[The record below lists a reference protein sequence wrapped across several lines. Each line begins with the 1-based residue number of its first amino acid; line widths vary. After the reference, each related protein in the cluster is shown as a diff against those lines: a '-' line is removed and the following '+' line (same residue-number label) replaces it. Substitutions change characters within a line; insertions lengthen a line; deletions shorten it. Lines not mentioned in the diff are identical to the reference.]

1 MSIYLCV
8 YSQTAIILKLWS
20 LKFYYID
27 KWKIEK
33 KDVEPFFVIGIDDKE
48 TPKYMLLVGVTCKVQ
63 HINLNK
69 SKVSS

>member
-33 KDVEPFFVIGIDDKE
+33 RCVIGIDDKE
-48 TPKYMLLVGVTCKVQ
+48 TPKYIMLVRVTCKVQ